1 MTARILQGPDDLRAV
16 NQRLGRE
23 ISAAHPDG
31 VVLVA
36 VLKGS
41 VLFLADL
48 VREITV
54 PVEIDFLGI
63 SSYAPDSGRVRLT
76 KDLGTDLVDRE
87 VVLVEDVVDTGLTLA
102 YLLAQL
108 KARGPAKLEVCTL
121 FDKQARRIV
130 PQPLAYVGFE
140 IGDEFVVGYGLDFR
154 GRYRNLDLV
163 ASGDL
168 DTLAAD
174 PDAYVS
180 DLYPP
185 ATIIGIGHSGGSDIA
200 SDGARAT
207 EDAVSDDHD
216 TTR

>member
-1 MTARILQGPDDLRAV
+1 LTARVLQEADDLRAAIR
-16 NQRLGRE
+16 RLGRE
-23 ISAAHPDG
+23 ISDAHPDG
-31 VVLVA
+31 ILLVA

-63 SSYAPDSGRVRLT
+63 SSYEPGSGRVRLT
-76 KDLGTDLVDRE
+76 KDLGTDLDGRE
-87 VVLVEDVVDTGLTLA
+87 VILVEDVVDTGLTLA
-102 YLLAQL
+102 YLLTQL
-108 KARGPAKLEVCTL
+108 RARGPSRLEVCTL

-130 PQPLAYVGFE
+130 PQTLAYVGFE

-163 ASGDL
+163 AAGDL

-174 PDAYVS
+174 PDAYVTQ
-180 DLYPP
+180 LYP
-185 ATIIGIGHSGGSDIA
+185 SGADS
-200 SDGARAT
+200 
-207 EDAVSDDHD
+207 
-216 TTR
+216 

>member
-1 MTARILQGPDDLRAV
+1 LTARILQGPGDLRAA

-31 VVLVA
+31 VLLVA

-54 PVEIDFLGI
+54 PVEVDFLGI
-63 SSYAPDSGRVRLT
+63 SSYAPNSGRVRIT

-154 GRYRNLDLV
+154 GRYRNLNLV

-174 PDAYVS
+174 PDAYVTE
-180 DLYPP
+180 LYP
-185 ATIIGIGHSGGSDIA
+185 
-200 SDGARAT
+200 
-207 EDAVSDDHD
+207 
-216 TTR
+216 

>member
-1 MTARILQGPDDLRAV
+1 MTPSARILQDSGDLRAAS
-16 NQRLGRE
+16 QRLGRE

-31 VVLVA
+31 VLLVA

-41 VLFLADL
+41 LLFLADL

-54 PVEIDFLGI
+54 PVEVDFLGI
-63 SSYAPDSGRVRLT
+63 TSYAPETGRVRLT
-76 KDLGTDLVDRE
+76 KDVDADLADRE

-102 YLLAQL
+102 YLLTQL
-108 KARGPAKLEVCTL
+108 KHRNPASLEVCTL

-130 PQPLAYVGFE
+130 PQPLTYVGFE

-163 ASGDL
+163 AAGDL

-174 PDAYVS
+174 PDAYVAE
-180 DLYPP
+180 LYP
-185 ATIIGIGHSGGSDIA
+185 
-200 SDGARAT
+200 
-207 EDAVSDDHD
+207 
-216 TTR
+216 

>member
-1 MTARILQGPDDLRAV
+1 LISGARILQDADDLRAATA
-16 NQRLGRE
+16 RLGRE
-23 ISAAHPDG
+23 ISEAHPDG
-31 VVLVA
+31 VLLVA

-41 VLFLADL
+41 ILFLADL
-48 VREITV
+48 VRELSV
-54 PVEIDFLGI
+54 PVEVDFLGI

-76 KDLGTDLVDRE
+76 KDLGTDLADRE

-108 KARGPAKLEVCTL
+108 RSRNPRSLEVCTL

-163 ASGDL
+163 AAGDL
-168 DTLAAD
+168 DALAAD
-174 PDAYVS
+174 PDAYVTQ
-180 DLYPP
+180 LYP
-185 ATIIGIGHSGGSDIA
+185 
-200 SDGARAT
+200 
-207 EDAVSDDHD
+207 
-216 TTR
+216 

>member
-1 MTARILQGPDDLRAV
+1 LTARILQDADDLRAAV
-16 NQRLGRE
+16 RRLGRQ
-23 ISAAHPDG
+23 ISADHPDG
-31 VVLVA
+31 VLLVA

-48 VREITV
+48 VREVTV

-63 SSYAPDSGRVRLT
+63 SSYAADSGRVRLT
-76 KDLGTDLVDRE
+76 KDLGIDLEDRE

-102 YLLAQL
+102 YLLGQL
-108 KARGPAKLEVCTL
+108 RARGPARLDVCTL

-163 ASGDL
+163 AAGDL
-168 DTLAAD
+168 DALAAD
-174 PDAYVS
+174 PDAYVGQ
-180 DLYPP
+180 LYP
-185 ATIIGIGHSGGSDIA
+185 
-200 SDGARAT
+200 
-207 EDAVSDDHD
+207 
-216 TTR
+216 

>member
-1 MTARILQGPDDLRAV
+1 MRPARVLHDAQDLRDANARIA
-16 NQRLGRE
+16 RE

-31 VVLVA
+31 VLLVA

-41 VLFLADL
+41 LIFLSDL
-48 VREITV
+48 VRRISV

-63 SSYAPDSGRVRLT
+63 SSYAPDSGRVKVT
-76 KDLGTDLVDRE
+76 HDLGTDLADRA

-108 KARGPAKLEVCTL
+108 RSRSPASLEVCTL
-121 FDKQARRIV
+121 FDKRARRIV

-163 ASGDL
+163 AAGDL
-168 DTLAAD
+168 DALAAD
-174 PDAYVS
+174 PDAYVGE
-180 DLYPP
+180 LYP
-185 ATIIGIGHSGGSDIA
+185 
-200 SDGARAT
+200 
-207 EDAVSDDHD
+207 
-216 TTR
+216 